1 MILKM
6 DLSLLDT
13 VLKGRWLGYISVEL
27 INDKHMVSEPSEIVA
42 LSGQKIPR
50 RISVEEIS
58 FAAHVDYTHNS
69 QFIEMID
76 ANYIVFLS
84 FLLA

>member
-1 MILKM
+1 
-6 DLSLLDT
+6 
-13 VLKGRWLGYISVEL
+13 
-27 INDKHMVSEPSEIVA
+27 VSEPPEITA

-50 RISVEEIS
+50 RMSIEVIS

-76 ANYIVFLS
+76 ANHIVRD
-84 FLLA
+84 LLAFILILDPGSRGKKSNGSIKKRVNE

>member
-1 MILKM
+1 M
-6 DLSLLDT
+6 
-13 VLKGRWLGYISVEL
+13 
-27 INDKHMVSEPSEIVA
+27 EITA

-50 RISVEEIS
+50 RMSIEVIS

-76 ANYIVFLS
+76 ANHIVLYVAVMMLTVDTGARRAKSDGPIEERFDE
-84 FLLA
+84 